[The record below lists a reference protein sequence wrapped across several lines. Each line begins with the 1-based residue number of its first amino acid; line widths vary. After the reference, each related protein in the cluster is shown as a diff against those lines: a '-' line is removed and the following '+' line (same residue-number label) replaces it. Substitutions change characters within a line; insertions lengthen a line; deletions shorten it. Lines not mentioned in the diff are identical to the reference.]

1 MEITSIRPLLAIL
14 VSAVSVILIGVSGK
28 RPNLREFWTLIA
40 ALCKFCIITS
50 MLPEILSGAII
61 SYKITDFLLGFSLSL
76 KVDSFGLLFAL
87 VASFLWILTSLYSI
101 GYMRSLREH
110 AQTRYF
116 ACFAIALS
124 ATTGVAFSENLITL
138 FLFYEMLT
146 LSTFPLVTHKE
157 TEEARAAGRKYVA
170 YILGGS
176 ISLCLIAI
184 VLTYNIAGTL
194 SFSETGIFTE
204 TPSILILIYFLFLFG
219 FTKAAIMPLHSWL
232 PAAMVAPTPVSALL
246 HAVAVVKVGVFS
258 ILRVVLYIFGK
269 STMQS
274 LGLDIFTA
282 YIASFTIICASLF
295 ALTKD
300 NLKLRLAYSTVGQL
314 SYIILGAA
322 LLTPSSILGGIL
334 QIAMHA
340 FSKITLFFCAGAI
353 YVATHK
359 TEVSELS
366 GIGKRMPFTM
376 AAFAIG
382 ALSIMGSPPLC
393 GFISKWYIALGTIEA
408 KELLFLG
415 VLLTSSLLSGAYLLP
430 IVYKAFFERS
440 DTEGISE
447 APIFMVIPILLTAL
461 FTILFFF
468 FPNPFLKLI

>member
-1 MEITSIRPLLAIL
+1 
-14 VSAVSVILIGVSGK
+14 
-28 RPNLREFWTLIA
+28 
-40 ALCKFCIITS
+40 
-50 MLPEILSGAII
+50 
-61 SYKITDFLLGFSLSL
+61 
-76 KVDSFGLLFAL
+76 
-87 VASFLWILTSLYSI
+87 
-101 GYMRSLREH
+101 MRSLREH